1 MSLKLSNRDASFN
14 RSWLPTCELLNLLSV
29 FTAGIFN
36 AWKWLPV
43 AALLMFLIGWARW
56 YELVLRIGGQ
66 KPATNIAHII
76 YVLTL
81 NLERGILVMALA
93 FGMGFLIKW
102 LLSST

>member
-1 MSLKLSNRDASFN
+1 MSLKRSNRDALFN
-14 RSWLPTCELLNLLSV
+14 RSWLSTCELLNLLSV

-56 YELVLRIGGQ
+56 YELVLRIGAQ
-66 KPATNIAHII
+66 RPATSIAHIV
-76 YVLTL
+76 YVLSL
-81 NLERGILVMALA
+81 NLQRGILIMALA